1 MQMERELLESK
12 IELKRAELVHIASK
26 YGLSSTN
33 TIQYSQEL
41 DNLLNEYTPLQFH
54 EHKKVAYN

>member
-1 MQMERELLESK
+1 MERELLEHK
-12 IELKRAELVHIASK
+12 IELKRAELVNTALK
-26 YGLSSTN
+26 DGLSSKS

-54 EHKKVAYN
+54 INKKIAYN